1 LGCYEPRKKRKSHDR
16 EVLAASI
23 GALVQHDSSLHLWS
37 PFAEEK
43 WVLITSIGDFSRK
56 LL

>member
-1 LGCYEPRKKRKSHDR
+1 MGCYEPRKKRKSHDR